1 MWSFDVV
8 GNVIAM
14 ARVTVGFGAILVVL
28 GIIGFVGSGAT
39 SVTALI
45 PSFFGVVFVVL
56 GLVGR
61 ADERRALTMHIAAF
75 LALVGIA
82 GSITGLV
89 DVPDLLAGNDLERPW
104 AVAVQS
110 IMAVVLVIYLVLAV
124 RSFIAARRARA

>member
-1 MWSFDVV
+1 MT
-8 GNVIAM
+8 I
-14 ARVTVGFGAILVVL
+14 GFGAVLVAL
-28 GIIGFVGSGAT
+28 GIIGFVGSGAD

-56 GLVGR
+56 GTVGR
-61 ADERRALTMHIAAF
+61 SDDRRALTMHIAAF

-89 DVPDLLAGNDLERPW
+89 DLPDLLAGNDLERPW

-124 RSFIAARRARA
+124 RSFIAARRARG

>member
-1 MWSFDVV
+1 
-8 GNVIAM
+8 M
-14 ARVTVGFGAILVVL
+14 ARMTIGFGAALVVL
-28 GIIGFVGSGAT
+28 GIIGFVGSGAD

-56 GLVGR
+56 GVVGR
-61 ADERRALTMHIAAF
+61 SDDRRALTMHIAAF

-89 DVPDLLAGNDLERPW
+89 DLPDLLAGNDLERPW

>member
-1 MWSFDVV
+1 
-8 GNVIAM
+8 M
-14 ARVTVGFGAILVVL
+14 ARVTILFGGLLVVL
-28 GIIGFVGSGAT
+28 GIIGFVGSGAS

-45 PSFFGVVFVVL
+45 PSFFGAVFVVL
-56 GLVGR
+56 GVVGR

-89 DVPDLLAGNDLERPW
+89 DLPDLLAGNDLERPW

-110 IMAVVLVIYLVLAV
+110 IMAVVLVVYLVFAV
-124 RSFIAARRARA
+124 RSFIAARRARS